1 MLKRRREPLKRQFRP
16 VLIIFLGITIA
27 SLGVTFVSIAV
38 ESAVRGFVEGE
49 SRWSKSQRD
58 AVYMLDLYAR
68 SRDEGYYARFQAALA
83 IPLAFSAARD
93 EADKPNGDLD
103 RIRLHLLQAGIHP
116 DDVDGMIHLY
126 RCCSNLLS
134 IRQAVQAWRQGDRQ
148 VSLLEN
154 IGTALH
160 DRAGS
165 PAEFEAMLPEILRQ
179 VEAIHLT
186 NIPLTDEF
194 SSALGD
200 VARATTRFLFV
211 LTGTVIFVLLLLGSY
226 LVVRILRRVRMSE
239 SQYRL
244 LMDSASDALVVLS
257 RDDGRVLTMNQR
269 AEQLLGA
276 SHAARRDLRFETLF
290 VRTDPGPCVIDAAAM
305 RSRGDSQRL
314 LGRFG
319 NTPVEVNQSDAEWEG
334 EPARLAIIRDIRER
348 IEAEQRLL
356 LATNA
361 LAAIAEGVFITN
373 RSGVIVSINHAF
385 TAITGYEPEEVMNRR
400 IDRAPSHRPIRAQ
413 LPAILSHLLT
423 RGSWQGELPC
433 TRKSGQPYPQALS
446 VSRVLDEESRVTH
459 YVGVFH
465 DNSASKQYE
474 NRLRHLAGHDSLT
487 QLANRATFEEH
498 CREALGDARALDG
511 SLALLFIDLDGF
523 KAVNDS
529 YGHQHGDRLLQQI
542 AQRIRSCMRDTDL
555 VARVGGDEFTILLR
569 DLSIEG
575 SDVRVARKLLERIAE
590 PVLLEGR
597 SLRVSASIG
606 ISRYPEHAHDWQT
619 LLSYADMAMY
629 EAKHS
634 GRNSYRVFD
643 PTLAS
648 KSRMRL
654 QLANGLRAAIDGLEF
669 ELHYQPCV
677 DLSTQSVVGFEA
689 LLRWQHPELGSV
701 SPTVFIPIAEELGII
716 DPITDWVIRAACEQG
731 AAWAAQGLP
740 TLPIAVNVSRH
751 CFWDPALPDR
761 IARILHATGWQ
772 ANLLRIEIT
781 ETTMS
786 LREDAAVILERLSAM
801 GLRLAIDDFGVGY
814 SSLSSLRSLPV
825 DTLKIDRS
833 FIRDLPSSNE
843 SMAVVNTIVAL
854 AKSLSLTVTAEGI
867 ETADQLD
874 VLRQAGCEQGQGF
887 LFGHPSDA
895 LRASLLLTA
904 TSPAPTSIQ

>member
-1 MLKRRREPLKRQFRP
+1 M
-16 VLIIFLGITIA
+16 IIFLGITIA

-68 SRDEGYYARFQAALA
+68 SRDEIYYTRFQAALA
-83 IPLAFSAARD
+83 IPLAFSAARN
-93 EADKPNGDLD
+93 EADKPDASLD
-103 RIRLHLLQAGIHP
+103 RIGLHLLQAGIHL
-116 DDVDGMIHLY
+116 DDVDGMVHLY

-134 IRQAVQAWRQGDRQ
+134 IGQAVQAWRQGDRQ
-148 VSLLEN
+148 VRLLEE
-154 IGTALH
+154 IGAALH
-160 DRAGS
+160 ARAGS
-165 PAEFEAMLPEILRQ
+165 PAEFDAMLPDVLSQIES
-179 VEAIHLT
+179 IHLT

-200 VARATTRFLFV
+200 AARATTRFLFV
-211 LTGTVIFVLLLLGSY
+211 LTGTVILVLLLLGSY
-226 LVVRILRRVRMSE
+226 LIVRILRRVRMSE

-269 AEQLLGA
+269 AEQLLGT
-276 SHAARRDLRFETLF
+276 SPAARRDLRFETLF
-290 VRTDPGPCVIDAAAM
+290 VQADPAPSVIDAAAA
-305 RSRGDSQRL
+305 RANTDSQRL
-314 LGRFG
+314 IGRFG

-334 EPARLAIIRDIRER
+334 QPARLAIIRDIRDR

-361 LAAIAEGVFITN
+361 LATIAEGVFITN
-373 RSGVIVSINHAF
+373 RSGIIVSVNHAF
-385 TAITGYEPEEVMNRR
+385 TAITGYERDEVMDRR
-400 IDRAPSHRPIRAQ
+400 IDRAPSHRPIRGQ

-423 RGSWQGELPC
+423 RGCWQGELHC
-433 TRKSGQPYPQALS
+433 VRKNGQPYPQALS
-446 VSRVLDEESRVTH
+446 ISRVLDDDSRVTH

-487 QLANRATFEEH
+487 ELANRATFEEH
-498 CREALGDARALDG
+498 CREALAEARACEG

-542 AQRIRSCMRDTDL
+542 ATRIRSCMRDTDL

-575 SDVRVARKLLERIAE
+575 SDLQVSRKLLERIAE
-590 PVLLEGR
+590 PVILDGR

-629 EAKHS
+629 EAKHG
-634 GRNSYRVFD
+634 GRNSYRMFD
-643 PTLAS
+643 PTMAS
-648 KSRMRL
+648 NSRMRL
-654 QLANGLRAAIDGLEF
+654 QLANGLRAAIDGREF
-669 ELHYQPCV
+669 KLHYQPCV
-677 DLSTQSVVGFEA
+677 DLSTQSIVSFEA
-689 LLRWQHPELGSV
+689 LLRWQHPELGAV
-701 SPTVFIPIAEELGII
+701 SPSVFIPIAEELGVI
-716 DPITDWVIRAACEQG
+716 DPITDWVIQAACDQG
-731 AAWAAQGLP
+731 AAWIAQGLP
-740 TLPIAVNVSRH
+740 ALPIAVNVSRH

-761 IARILHATGWQ
+761 IARILTATGWQ
-772 ANLLRIEIT
+772 AHLLRIEIT

-786 LREDAAVILERLSAM
+786 LREDAAAILERLSAM

-854 AKSLSLTVTAEGI
+854 AKSLSMTVTAEGI
-867 ETADQLD
+867 ETADQLH
-874 VLRQAGCEQGQGF
+874 VLRRAGCEQGQGF
-887 LFGHPSDA
+887 LFGYPSDA
-895 LRASLLLTA
+895 PSAALLLGA
-904 TSPAPTSIQ
+904 PSPSPTTP